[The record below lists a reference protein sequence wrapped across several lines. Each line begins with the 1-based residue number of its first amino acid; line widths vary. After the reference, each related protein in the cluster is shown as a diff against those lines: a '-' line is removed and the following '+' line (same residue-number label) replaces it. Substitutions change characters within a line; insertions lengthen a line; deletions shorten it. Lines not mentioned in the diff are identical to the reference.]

1 MALSLRNMIAILVTI
16 FILLGVFFVASL
28 YYPTNKQAKRIARS
42 LAILEAQVEDASPV
56 DGPAKRTNEILEV
69 MGEDVNFFKRRNLS
83 PTKGIPD
90 LLEKINR
97 IGSEANIEFVVVKP
111 LEEDDTSEYRQYP
124 ILIEIKAGY
133 TELVNFVHQ
142 MEDSLHLS
150 LKDFRIE
157 NEKKDGSMHRL
168 YFTLNI
174 FELKD
179 ELPVA
184 QGESS
189 EKQIFRSVARD
200 LVAVRRDPFSP
211 GKQPRV
217 VQVPKKPLE
226 KMEKKEEAPAKPA
239 RPKLILTGIANLD
252 ERGFVIIN
260 GKILRVGDTI
270 EGQRVEQIED
280 GHVIIL
286 DGNSAYPLYLE
297 GSKPFELIEIGGQ
310 SPLYQSP

>member
-1 MALSLRNMIAILVTI
+1 MI
-16 FILLGVFFVASL
+16 
-28 YYPTNKQAKRIARS
+28 
-42 LAILEAQVEDASPV
+42 
-56 DGPAKRTNEILEV
+56 
-69 MGEDVNFFKRRNLS
+69 
-83 PTKGIPD
+83 
-90 LLEKINR
+90 
-97 IGSEANIEFVVVKP
+97 VKP
-111 LEEDDTSEYRQYP
+111 LEEQDTSDYRKYP

-150 LKDFRIE
+150 LRDFRIE

-179 ELPVA
+179 ELPA
-184 QGESS
+184 DQGESS
-189 EKQIFRSVARD
+189 EKRIFRSVAKD

-211 GKQPRV
+211 GKQTRV
-217 VQVPKKPLE
+217 AQLPKKPV
-226 KMEKKEEAPAKPA
+226 KRVEKKEEAPGKPA
-239 RPKLILTGIANLD
+239 RPKLILTGIANLG

-286 DGNSAYPLYLE
+286 DEDSAYPLYLE
-297 GSKPFELIEIGGQ
+297 GSKPFELIEVGGE